1 MSLRKESSKPISKIV
16 GVTFGLSLA
25 TTLAGIAYSKL
36 FVPHALDLAPA
47 LDAERR
53 QLKGRAGRL
62 SYYIAGSG
70 EPLLLIHSINA
81 AASAYEMRPLFEY
94 YRGRRRVYAVDL
106 PGFGF
111 SERSAREYTP
121 RLYVDAILDMLDEIT
136 RETGA
141 ASVDALALSLGSEFL
156 ARAASEHP
164 GRFHSLALVSP
175 TGFGKADDLHG
186 EPNSVRG
193 NPALR
198 LFFEFPLWSRAFY
211 DLLTSRPSMRY
222 FLAKTFGSSDA
233 IDQGLLDYDYRTA
246 HQPGAQ
252 HAPYAFISGL
262 LFSADINRVYESL
275 DMPVFLAHGVRGDF
289 TDYGGTHK
297 VESRANWSI
306 RVFETGGIPYFEQP
320 GAFAAGYDAFLAR
333 SVGRIAR

>member
-1 MSLRKESSKPISKIV
+1 MVPRVELSTSGRKIIGAALGLPLTMS
-16 GVTFGLSLA
+16 
-25 TTLAGIAYSKL
+25 LAGIAYSKL

-47 LDAERR
+47 LESERR
-53 QLKGRAGRL
+53 EFNGRAGHL
-62 SYYIAGSG
+62 SYYVAGTG

-81 AASAYEMRPLFEY
+81 AASAYEMRPLFER
-94 YRGRRRVYAVDL
+94 YRSRRRVYVADL

-111 SERSAREYTP
+111 SERPAREYTP
-121 RLYVDAILDMLDEIT
+121 RLYVDALLDMLDEIN

-141 ASVDALALSLGSEFL
+141 QAIDALALSLGSEFL

-164 GRFHSLALVSP
+164 GRFHTLALVSP
-175 TGFGKADDLHG
+175 TGFGASDNWYG
-186 EPNSVRG
+186 EPGSVRG
-193 NPALR
+193 KPALR
-198 LFFEFPLWSRAFY
+198 SFYEFPLWSRAFY